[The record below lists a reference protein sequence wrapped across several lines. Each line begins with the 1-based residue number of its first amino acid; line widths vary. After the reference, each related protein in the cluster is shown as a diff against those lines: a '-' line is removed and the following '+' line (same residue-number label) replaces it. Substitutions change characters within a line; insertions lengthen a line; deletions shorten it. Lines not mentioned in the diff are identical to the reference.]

1 MQDLKMSP
9 AQDQTCRASAH
20 REPYKPPTVTV
31 IPLKIEERLLACQ
44 KSPALACNGKTQH
57 GMTPNA
63 S

>member
-9 AQDQTCRASAH
+9 VKDQTSHAGAR

-44 KSPALACNGKTQH
+44 KTPALTCNGQSKF
-57 GMTPNA
+57 GNTPNA